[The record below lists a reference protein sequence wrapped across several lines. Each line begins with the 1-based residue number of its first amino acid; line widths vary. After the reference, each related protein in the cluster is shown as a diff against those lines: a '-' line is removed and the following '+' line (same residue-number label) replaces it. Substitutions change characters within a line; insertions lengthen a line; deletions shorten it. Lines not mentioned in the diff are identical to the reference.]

1 MSRSIRY
8 CRLKSASPTSLQSPQ
23 VSIEVVIVPGI
34 PRHTIVGLAQGAVKE
49 SLDRIRAAILS
60 SGFRFPRGA
69 ITVNLAPVDTRKE
82 GTAFDLPIALGILAA
97 DGQIATMPSDALHW
111 LTMGELAL
119 NGRMRPVKGVMPAL
133 VNAMRQEVRHVVLPS
148 GNVPETGAFADLAVC
163 PADSLVDAIEAL
175 AGLRVP
181 LGRLSTQSSTSVSTA
196 SDFAQVLGQLGAIR
210 ALEVAAVGNHNV
222 LLSGPPGCGKTLM
235 ARSYP
240 SILPVW
246 NTPEALETTCI
257 RSLRRPG
264 IAVMTSRPFRSPHH
278 SVSEAGML
286 GGGNP
291 VRPGEVSL
299 AHNGVLFMDEL
310 PEFSRD
316 VLEGL
321 REPLEEHSVAISRAG
336 GMERFPARFQL
347 LAAMNPCPCG
357 YAGVEDR
364 PCRCSARDLSR
375 YRSRLSGPLLD
386 RIDIHVVVPQVRIG
400 DLSAEQPK
408 TSQKISARVQ
418 AGRAV
423 LSSTKPVMGQE
434 TEEALIRAST
444 SLRLSMR
451 GVERC
456 RSLARSIAAL
466 DGSNRVAR
474 HHISEAMR
482 YCRKITDQS

>member
-1 MSRSIRY
+1 
-8 CRLKSASPTSLQSPQ
+8 
-23 VSIEVVIVPGI
+23 
-34 PRHTIVGLAQGAVKE
+34 
-49 SLDRIRAAILS
+49 
-60 SGFRFPRGA
+60 
-69 ITVNLAPVDTRKE
+69 
-82 GTAFDLPIALGILAA
+82 
-97 DGQIATMPSDALHW
+97 
-111 LTMGELAL
+111 
-119 NGRMRPVKGVMPAL
+119 
-133 VNAMRQEVRHVVLPS
+133 
-148 GNVPETGAFADLAVC
+148 
-163 PADSLVDAIEAL
+163 
-175 AGLRVP
+175 
-181 LGRLSTQSSTSVSTA
+181 
-196 SDFAQVLGQLGAIR
+196 
-210 ALEVAAVGNHNV
+210 
-222 LLSGPPGCGKTLM
+222 
-235 ARSYP
+235 
-240 SILPVW
+240 
-246 NTPEALETTCI
+246 
-257 RSLRRPG
+257 
-264 IAVMTSRPFRSPHH
+264 
-278 SVSEAGML
+278 ML

-299 AHNGVLFMDEL
+299 AHNWVLFMDEL